1 MVMAAPTTEN
11 LERLAALLADGLRV
25 PIQGTYELTQAPEAL
40 SSLGTTPH
48 PRQARDPHP
57 MT

>member
-40 SSLGTTPH
+40 TSLGTNHTLGKLAI
-48 PRQARDPHP
+48 RIQ
-57 MT
+57 